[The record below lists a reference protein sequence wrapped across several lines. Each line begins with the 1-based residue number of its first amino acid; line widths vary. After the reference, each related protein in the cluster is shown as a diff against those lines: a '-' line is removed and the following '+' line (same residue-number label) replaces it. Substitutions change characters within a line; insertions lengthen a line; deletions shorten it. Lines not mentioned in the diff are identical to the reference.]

1 MTSPAVSVLLVAR
14 NAASTIGAQLD
25 ALAAQAFSEPWEI
38 VVVDDGSTDGTTAI
52 VDDRAA
58 AMPWLRRID
67 GPGHGVGAARNA
79 ALAAAR
85 ADVLLLVD
93 ADDEVAPGWL
103 AAMAG
108 ALEQSQ
114 LVAGALDID
123 ALNPEWVRNTR
134 GHAIADGPSTFADV
148 VQFANSCNMGM
159 RRAVLDQIGGF
170 DESLQAGEDIDFS
183 YRAAR
188 VGIPVA
194 YVAAAVV
201 RYRYRT
207 SLGALWRQ
215 ATAYGRARRVLEA
228 RLRADGVAVP
238 DAHIV
243 RGWLGVARRF
253 PHAVRRSR
261 RADLVFKAGNLW
273 GRTGG
278 IW

>member
-1 MTSPAVSVLLVAR
+1 MTSPAASVLLVAR

-25 ALAAQAFSEPWEI
+25 ALARQAFSEPWEI
-38 VVVDDGSTDGTTAI
+38 VVVDDGSTDATTAI
-52 VDDRAA
+52 VDGRLAA
-58 AMPWLRRID
+58 VPWLRRIE

-85 ADVLLLVD
+85 ADVLLMVD

-108 ALEQSQ
+108 ALAQSQ

-134 GHAIADGPSTFADV
+134 GRAIADGPSTFAGV
-148 VQFANSCNMGM
+148 VPFANSCNMGM

-170 DESLQAGEDIDFS
+170 DESLQAGEDIEFS

-188 VGIPVA
+188 AGIPVT

-243 RGWLGVARRF
+243 RGWLGVARRV

-261 RADLVFKAGNLW
+261 RADLVFATGNLW

-278 IW
+278 MR